1 MSFLPRTGRHQPLKM
16 LVEHDVVILIEI
28 ACSRDPTPVKHF
40 PGGLGSGKEKTDL
53 CTRDTVAK
61 SNLALNADRRGLW
74 LLCQSQQRVDVCS
87 NLISTCFLPIGQLFA
102 QQFLFLQSDSGIF
115 LMYIVSYTWN
125 SHSLSFYLFFSIVR
139 FLTTWSSWK
148 HQWTWA
154 LSEKSWTAGNTRM
167 SRVLW
172 QMFDLCL
179 RTAINT
185 TWYANLPTIL
195 A

>member
-1 MSFLPRTGRHQPLKM
+1 MSSLPRTGRHQPLKM
-16 LVEHDVVILIEI
+16 LVEHNVVILIEI

-40 PGGLGSGKEKTDL
+40 PRGLGSGKEKADL
-53 CTRDTVAK
+53 CTRDTVAE

-125 SHSLSFYLFFSIVR
+125 SHSFSFYLFFP
-139 FLTTWSSWK
+139 LLGSWLLG
-148 HQWTWA
+148 A
-154 LSEKSWTAGNTRM
+154 RGNTNGPGHHPRKAEQ
-167 SRVLW
+167 LG
-172 QMFDLCL
+172 
-179 RTAINT
+179 
-185 TWYANLPTIL
+185 IL
-195 A
+195 GCREFCGRCSTCVCEQR